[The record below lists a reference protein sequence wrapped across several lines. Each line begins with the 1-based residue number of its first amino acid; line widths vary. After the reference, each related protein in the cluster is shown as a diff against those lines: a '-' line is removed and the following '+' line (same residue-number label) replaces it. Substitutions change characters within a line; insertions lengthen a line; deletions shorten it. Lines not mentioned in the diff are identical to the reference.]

1 MFQVEADPAKKL
13 LTMTFAQH
21 VGPEELEQANAKL
34 PALLDQ
40 LPPGFRLLSDLSA
53 LEAMDPASLTDI
65 KKTMDLLNQHGV
77 AMIVRVIP
85 DPHKDIGLNI
95 LSLFH
100 YRRGI
105 RIVTCKTMEEARTM
119 LAS

>member
-1 MFQVEADPAKKL
+1 
-13 LTMTFAQH
+13 
-21 VGPEELEQANAKL
+21 
-34 PALLDQ
+34 
-40 LPPGFRLLSDLSA
+40 
-53 LEAMDPASLTDI
+53 
-65 KKTMDLLNQHGV
+65 MDLLNQHGV

-105 RIVTCKTMEEARTM
+105 RIVTCKTMEEARTV

>member
-1 MFQVEADPAKKL
+1 MFRIEADPAKKL
-13 LTMTFAQH
+13 LVMTFAQR
-21 VGPEELEQANAKL
+21 VVPEELEKANAKL

-53 LEAMDPASLTDI
+53 LEAMDPACLAYI
-65 KKTMDLLNQHGV
+65 KTNMDLLNKRGV
-77 AMIVRVIP
+77 SKVVRVIP

-100 YRRGI
+100 YRRGLP
-105 RIVTCKTMEEARTM
+105 IVTCETREEAM
-119 LAS
+119 AVLAS